1 MRSAAFMISSDDERA
16 VLRKRLVA
24 LLIVI
29 AVHVLL
35 ILALIFVAR
44 ARLIAAKLTPDLV
57 MIMLPPSDPAK
68 RPMPRPQNGGAKH
81 AAKTSVS
88 KPVSTPPLPP
98 APSRIQLI
106 PGAETFDLAQTTPDH
121 SLTQTADAGSGTG
134 EGAGDGSARG
144 KGGGPH
150 GERLYA
156 AEWVREPS
164 DAELR
169 TYLPRNIPDGAWAEI
184 ACRTIPGFRVEDC
197 EELDESPPGSHL
209 SRALR
214 EAAWQFRVRP
224 VRTGAVL
231 QVGSWVSIH
240 FSFTQKAGSDSGA
253 Q

>member
-1 MRSAAFMISSDDERA
+1 MRAAAYLTTSNEERA
-16 VLRKRLVA
+16 QLRRRLLA
-24 LLIVI
+24 LLIVVGI
-29 AVHVLL
+29 HVLL
-35 ILALIFVAR
+35 ILALIFLAK
-44 ARLIAAKLTPDLV
+44 ARLQTAKVTPDIQIINL
-57 MIMLPPSDPAK
+57 LPPSDPAK
-68 RPMPRPQNGGAKH
+68 VPMKRRLSGGAKH
-81 AAKTSVS
+81 AAKTVS
-88 KPVSTPPLPP
+88 KPLTTPLPP
-98 APSRIQLI
+98 APSRIVLI
-106 PGAETFDLAQTTPDH
+106 PGAEAFDLAKTTPDH

-224 VRTGAVL
+224 LRTGAVL